1 MADNT
6 ISPVVPN
13 VSGGRNVSTGQ
24 KAVTQTAAQSGIDF
38 KSYLG
43 GRTAVQDNSTTFL
56 KRRNSYT
63 LNKNNTKEISIKT
76 ASKNSPTE
84 SEVKK
89 ITDDISSQ
97 IVEKVTDDLDISED
111 ELNNA
116 MQLLGLTAMD
126 LLNPANLSALYCE
139 VTGNASDPQALVL
152 NADFT
157 ALFNDVSQVASENDA
172 QLDLLSQL
180 TASDDG
186 EILDAEFGLID
197 AIDKFN
203 LEKNVKFET
212 YASLRIRGAILDQI
226 RKMDWIPRTVRQRQR
241 KIDEAIKNIELRT
254 GKTANDADLAK
265 ELSIS
270 EDELCSWQSQLKVTN
285 VVSLDEFDESG
296 PEPVMDAAHNSHYAQ
311 PEEIVTQEEL
321 KTMLVKSLDN
331 LTEKERRVIELYYY
345 EDLTLKEIS
354 NILEVSE
361 SRVSQLHT
369 KGLIKMRKVMGP
381 YMNILTNA

>member
-1 MADNT
+1 MIDDY
-6 ISPVVPN
+6 
-13 VSGGRNVSTGQ
+13 SGLQ
-24 KAVTQTAAQSGIDF
+24 KAAILLIT
-38 KSYLG
+38 LG
-43 GRTAVQDNSTTFL
+43 PEKASAIFQHL
-56 KRRNSYT
+56 K
-63 LNKNNTKEISIKT
+63 
-76 ASKNSPTE
+76 
-84 SEVKK
+84 
-89 ITDDISSQ
+89 
-97 IVEKVTDDLDISED
+97 ED
-111 ELNNA
+111 EIESLTLEIANTRSVSPQDKESVLDEYYQVCLA
-116 MQLLGLTAMD
+116 QQYIAEGGIGYAKELLEK
-126 LLNPANLSALYCE
+126 AL
-139 VTGNASDPQALVL
+139 G
-152 NADFT
+152 
-157 ALFNDVSQVASENDA
+157 SEKA
-172 QLDLLSQL
+172 QGVISKL
-180 TASDDG
+180 TAS
-186 EILDAEFGLID
+186 LQVRPFEFVRKTEPAQLLNFIQ
-197 AIDKFN
+197 
-203 LEKNVKFET
+203 E
-212 YASLRIRGAILDQI
+212 
-226 RKMDWIPRTVRQRQR
+226 KMDWIPRTVRQRQR

>member
-1 MADNT
+1 M
-6 ISPVVPN
+6 I
-13 VSGGRNVSTGQ
+13 
-24 KAVTQTAAQSGIDF
+24 
-38 KSYLG
+38 
-43 GRTAVQDNSTTFL
+43 NSTAFDYVNVLTKAADASYQREAIL
-56 KRRNSYT
+56 ANNISNVDTPGYKRKD
-63 LNKNNTKEISIKT
+63 LNFEG
-76 ASKNSPTE
+76 
-84 SEVKK
+84 V
-89 ITDDISSQ
+89 
-97 IVEKVTDDLDISED
+97 
-111 ELNNA
+111 
-116 MQLLGLTAMD
+116 
-126 LLNPANLSALYCE
+126 
-139 VTGNASDPQALVL
+139 
-152 NADFT
+152 
-157 ALFNDVSQVASENDA
+157 
-172 QLDLLSQL
+172 LSQEL
-180 TASDDG
+180 GRCKHQS
-186 EILDAEFGLID
+186 LD
-197 AIDKFN
+197 K
-203 LEKNVKFET
+203 
-212 YASLRIRGAILDQI
+212 
-226 RKMDWIPRTVRQRQR
+226 

-270 EDELCSWQSQLKVTN
+270 EDELCNWQSQLKVTN

>member
-1 MADNT
+1 MGLFQAFNISASGMTAERFRTDIIAQNIANVNT
-6 ISPVVPN
+6 TS
-13 VSGGRNVSTGQ
+13 
-24 KAVTQTAAQSGIDF
+24 
-38 KSYLG
+38 
-43 GRTAVQDNSTTFL
+43 
-56 KRRNSYT
+56 
-63 LNKNNTKEISIKT
+63 TKEGT
-76 ASKNSPTE
+76 PYRR
-84 SEVKK
+84 K
-89 ITDDISSQ
+89 I
-97 IVEKVTDDLDISED
+97 VTFS
-111 ELNNA
+111 
-116 MQLLGLTAMD
+116 
-126 LLNPANLSALYCE
+126 
-139 VTGNASDPQALVL
+139 
-152 NADFT
+152 
-157 ALFNDVSQVASENDA
+157 
-172 QLDLLSQL
+172 
-180 TASDDG
+180 
-186 EILDAEFGLID
+186 
-197 AIDKFN
+197 
-203 LEKNVKFET
+203 EKNVTPF
-212 YASLRIRGAILDQI
+212 SQI
-226 RKMDWIPRTVRQRQR
+226 YSSSKKAAVGNGV
-241 KIDEAIKNIELRT
+241 IDEAIKNIELRT